1 MFRSLIRMIPGA
13 SAIVKLV
20 RTRQEKEISQIVRDI
35 FGQNHVR
42 FVQVGSNDGI
52 HNDPIFPIS
61 STNEMWSGILIE
73 PVPYLFERLK
83 QNYGHAARFIFENVA
98 IGKSAGTMA
107 FYYVSE
113 RAQLERNDLPEWH
126 DQLGSFD
133 KNHILKHM
141 DSQLEP
147 YIEMMDVAVCTLAE
161 VLARHRW
168 ESIDLLHIDAEGHD
182 WEILS
187 ETNLF
192 ALSPKI
198 VIIEHSHLTAENRC
212 RARQKLVD
220 AGYNVLQIGGDF
232 CAIRSRFRGLS
243 GFRPKLGSASISSVL
258 PDAGK

>member
-1 MFRSLIRMIPGA
+1 MFKSLIKMIPGT
-13 SAIVKLV
+13 SEIVHFM
-20 RTRQEKEISQIVRDI
+20 RTRQEKQISQIVKDI
-35 FGQNHVR
+35 FGQNLVR

-61 STNEMWSGILIE
+61 STSDMWSGILIE

-83 QNYGHAARFIFENVA
+83 QNYGHSARFIFENVA
-98 IGKSAGTMA
+98 IGKLAGTMP

-161 VLARHRW
+161 VLTRHQW
-168 ESIDLLHIDAEGHD
+168 QSIDLLHIDAEGYD

-187 ETNLF
+187 ATDLF
-192 ALSPKI
+192 ALSPKM
-198 VIIEHSHLTAENRC
+198 VIIEHTHLSAENRC

-220 AGYNVLQIGGDF
+220 AGYNVRQIGGDF

-243 GFRPKLGSASISSVL
+243 GFRPKSGSASISSIL
-258 PDAGK
+258 PDADN